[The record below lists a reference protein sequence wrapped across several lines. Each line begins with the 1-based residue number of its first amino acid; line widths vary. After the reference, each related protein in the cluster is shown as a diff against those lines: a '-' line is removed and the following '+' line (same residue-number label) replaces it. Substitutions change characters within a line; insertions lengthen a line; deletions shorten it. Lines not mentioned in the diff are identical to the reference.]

1 MRGRQLKQLIK
12 DIDDEDI
19 VCFGEKGDKLGRFDR
34 KIIGVE
40 RRNFGFDDDNDDTYK
55 AIITEPFYSNGAMK
69 FWK

>member
-19 VCFGEKGDKLGRFDR
+19 VCISEQGDKLGRSDR
-34 KIIGVE
+34 KIIGIE
-40 RRNFGFDDDNDDTYK
+40 TREIGFDSNDTYK

>member
-19 VCFGEKGDKLGRFDR
+19 VCISEQGDKLGRTDR
-34 KIIGVE
+34 KIIGIE
-40 RRNFGFDDDNDDTYK
+40 TRQIGFDESDTYK
-55 AIITEPFYSNGAMK
+55 AIVTIPYETNGAMK

>member
-19 VCFGEKGDKLGRFDR
+19 VSISKQVDKLGRTDR

-40 RRNFGFDDDNDDTYK
+40 TRQIGFDSNNTYK
-55 AIITEPFYSNGAMK
+55 AIVTTPYETNGAMK

>member
-19 VCFGEKGDKLGRFDR
+19 VCISEQGDKLGRTDR
-34 KIIGVE
+34 KIIGIE
-40 RRNFGFDDDNDDTYK
+40 TRQIGYDYNDTYK
-55 AIITEPFYSNGAMK
+55 VIVTKPNEMNGAMK

>member
-19 VCFGEKGDKLGRFDR
+19 VCISEQGDKLGRTDR
-34 KIIGVE
+34 KIIGIE
-40 RRNFGFDDDNDDTYK
+40 TRQIGFDSNDTYK
-55 AIITEPFYSNGAMK
+55 AIVTTPYEMNGAMK

>member
-12 DIDDEDI
+12 ENINDEDI
-19 VCFGEKGDKLGRFDR
+19 VCFGEQGDKLGRTDR

-40 RRNFGFDDDNDDTYK
+40 TRQIGFHSNDTYK
-55 AIITEPFYSNGAMK
+55 AIVTTPYETNGAMK

>member
-12 DIDDEDI
+12 ENINDEDI
-19 VCFGEKGDKLGRFDR
+19 VCFGEQGDKLGRTDR

-40 RRNFGFDDDNDDTYK
+40 TRQIGFDSNDTYK
-55 AIITEPFYSNGAMK
+55 AIVTTPYETNGAMK

>member
-12 DIDDEDI
+12 ENINDEDI
-19 VCFGEKGDKLGRFDR
+19 VCISEQGDKLGRTDR

-40 RRNFGFDDDNDDTYK
+40 TRQIGFDSNDTYK
-55 AIITEPFYSNGAMK
+55 VIVTTPYETNGAMK